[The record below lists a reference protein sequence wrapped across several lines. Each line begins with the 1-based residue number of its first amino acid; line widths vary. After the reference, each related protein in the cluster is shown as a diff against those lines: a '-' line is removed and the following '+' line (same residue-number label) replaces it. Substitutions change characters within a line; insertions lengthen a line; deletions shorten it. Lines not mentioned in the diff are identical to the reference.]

1 MMIITNISLYME
13 YLMKNFLKVLPVI
26 VVLLLVSNPALAV
39 EGAAVYTASNTGDAA
54 GYIALGAGLAIGL
67 AALGGT
73 FGQGNAVRAALEGIA
88 RNPDAA
94 DKIQT
99 PMILG
104 LALIESLVIFG
115 FVVAFL
121 LQGKI

>member
-1 MMIITNISLYME
+1 MIITNISLYME

-26 VVLLLVSNPALAV
+26 VVLLLVSTPALAA
-39 EGAAVYTASNTGDAA
+39 EGAAASGDSA
-54 GYIALGAGLAIGL
+54 GYIALGAGFAIGL

>member
-1 MMIITNISLYME
+1 MIITNISLYME

-26 VVLLLVSNPALAV
+26 VVLLLVSNPALA
-39 EGAAVYTASNTGDAA
+39 ESGAAAAGDSA
-54 GYIALGAGLAIGL
+54 GYIALGAGFAIGL

>member
-1 MMIITNISLYME
+1 
-13 YLMKNFLKVLPVI
+13 MKNFLKVLPVI
-26 VVLLLVSNPALAV
+26 VVLLLISNPALAA
-39 EGAAVYTASNTGDAA
+39 EGASGDSA

>member
-1 MMIITNISLYME
+1 
-13 YLMKNFLKVLPVI
+13 MKNFLKVLPVI

>member
-1 MMIITNISLYME
+1 
-13 YLMKNFLKVLPVI
+13 MKNFLKVLPVI
-26 VVLLLVSNPALAV
+26 VVLLLISNPALAA
-39 EGAAVYTASNTGDAA
+39 EGAAPEAQ

-88 RNPDAA
+88 RNTDAS
-94 DKIQT
+94 DKIST

-121 LQGKI
+121 LQGKIG

>member
-26 VVLLLVSNPALAV
+26 VVLLLVSNPALA
-39 EGAAVYTASNTGDAA
+39 SGDAA
-54 GYIALGAGLAIGL
+54 AAAGGDYKGYLALGAGIAIGL

>member
-1 MMIITNISLYME
+1 MIITNISLYME

-26 VVLLLVSNPALAV
+26 VVLLLVSNPALA
-39 EGAAVYTASNTGDAA
+39 ESGAAAGDSA
-54 GYIALGAGLAIGL
+54 GYIALGAGFAIGL

>member
-1 MMIITNISLYME
+1 
-13 YLMKNFLKVLPVI
+13 MKNFLKVLPFI
-26 VVLLLVSNPALAV
+26 VVLLLVANPALAA
-39 EGAAVYTASNTGDAA
+39 EAAKAPYQAADAA
-54 GYIALGAGLAIGL
+54 GYIGLGAGFAIGL
-67 AALGGT
+67 AALGGAI
-73 FGQGNAVRAALEGIA
+73 GQGNSVRAALEGIA

-94 DKIQT
+94 GKIQT

-121 LQGKI
+121 LQDKI